1 LTADI
6 CGHKDYNVVLMT
18 LDDIDLI
25 PLLQALA
32 EESREV
38 FWARALTLVR
48 RYAPCDAVAF
58 LRKEGPVL
66 VPAAIHGLSPEVMG
80 RRFRPDEQPRLDSIL
95 QSDGLVRFPADS
107 ELPDPYDGLVP
118 NTADHLEIHD
128 CVGVRLEAGGR
139 LWGVMTLDALQP
151 GALSAATAVIERL
164 AMVLSPL
171 VTLVERQER
180 LQEQL
185 ARAGEAHRSL
195 TEALPARGEI
205 IGRSEPVATMLREI
219 DTVADSDL
227 SVLVTGETGVGKELA
242 ALRLHRR
249 SRRAEAGLIYLN
261 CAALPE
267 NLVESELFGHVRGA
281 FSGAIADR
289 RGRFELADGG
299 TLFLDEV
306 GELPLAAQTKLLR
319 ALQNGEIQ
327 RVGSDRHITVDVR
340 IVAATN
346 RDLSAE
352 VRAGRFRA
360 DLYHRLSVYPLAVPP
375 LRVRGKDILLLA
387 GHFLELQRAR
397 LRLRNIRLSSEAESL
412 MLAYGWPGNVRE
424 LEHVISRAAVRALA
438 DGSALHGVLT
448 LTRWHLDLQPVD
460 AVVPIPVASLEATS
474 VDIDPEVSLRGAID
488 DLQRRLLLDRIAASG
503 GNLAAAA
510 RSLGIDRSNLL
521 RLAKRLSVSLTIN

>member
-1 LTADI
+1 
-6 CGHKDYNVVLMT
+6 MT
-18 LDDIDLI
+18 SEKNTLL

-32 EESREV
+32 GEAKEV
-38 FWARALTLVR
+38 FWSRALTYVR
-48 RYAPCDAVAF
+48 DAIPCDAVAF
-58 LRKEGPVL
+58 LRKEGSVL
-66 VPAAIHGLSPEVMG
+66 VPVAIHGLSPEVMG
-80 RRFRPDEQPRLDSIL
+80 RRFKPEEQPRLDAIL
-95 QSDGLVRFPADS
+95 GGSGLTRFPADS
-107 ELPDPYDGLVP
+107 DLPDPYDGLVP
-118 NTADHLEIHD
+118 NTADRLHIHD
-128 CVGVRLEAGGR
+128 CAGVRLVADGKLWGVLTLDALEAGG
-139 LWGVMTLDALQP
+139 LD
-151 GALSAATAVIERL
+151 GAEPVLEHLATVFSA
-164 AMVLSPL
+164 L
-171 VTLVERQER
+171 VTLESREGR

-205 IGRSEPVATMLREI
+205 IGKSPPMQTMLREI

-249 SRRAEAGLIYLN
+249 SRRADASLIYLN

-360 DLYHRLSVYPLAVPP
+360 DLYHRLSVYPLQVPP
-375 LRVRGKDILLLA
+375 LRQRGRDILLLA

-397 LRLRNIRLSSEAESL
+397 LRLRNIRLAPDAESL
-412 MLAYGWPGNVRE
+412 MLDYGWPGNVRE

-460 AVVPIPVASLEATS
+460 AVVPIPVASLEAPL
-474 VDIDPEVSLRGAID
+474 PEVDTESSLRDAMD
-488 DLQRRLLLDRIAASG
+488 ALQRRLLTERIAAAN
-503 GNLAAAA
+503 GNLAAAG

-521 RLAKRLSVSLTIN
+521 RLAKRLGLAIN